1 MSYLPIE
8 VSVSMSR
15 TLVEKFMYM
24 DALRELAFWHR
35 AKMIR
40 TSGCYHNWSY
50 ASVGRQLGVS
60 PATAKRRI
68 KFLKEHNMV
77 SFYGRNLY
85 INSLESVT
93 LEYGLNYT
101 PVSIVTGT
109 SIKEITD
116 TFLLELLT
124 LEQKRQ
130 YYAIHKKDRWNIS
143 QRREPK
149 TVAEAKAKARAEKRP
164 LKNYGCP
171 EVEGMLYG
179 SRETLASK
187 MGMSVPAFD
196 KFIRRMVN
204 EGKITKRHNFQAI
217 MPYYDVET
225 LYSFMQSKGFSK
237 KYFTRFGTIYE
248 QLANNYILHYHDN
261 RFEDMKLFFESN
273 EIKVNTF
280 SRGDSRKK
288 EVTLLDVCMLYETRY
303 DTPKMG
309 LTA

>member
-1 MSYLPIE
+1 MPNLPIE
-8 VSVSMSR
+8 LSVSMSR

-24 DALRELAFWHR
+24 DALKELAFWHR
-35 AKMIR
+35 AKMVR

-50 ASVGRQLGVS
+50 AGVGRQLGVS
-60 PATAKRRI
+60 PSTAKRRI
-68 KFLKEHNMV
+68 KFLKKHKMV
-77 SFYGRNLY
+77 SFYGNNLY
-85 INSLESVT
+85 FNSLESVT
-93 LEYGLNYT
+93 LEYQLAYI
-101 PVSIVTGT
+101 PVSIQTGT
-109 SIKEITD
+109 SLKEITD
-116 TFLLELLT
+116 TFRRELLT

-130 YYAIHKKDRWNIS
+130 YHAIHKKDRWNIS
-143 QRREPK
+143 QTREPK
-149 TVAEAKAKARAEKRP
+149 TVAEAKAKARASRHP

-179 SRETLASK
+179 SRDTLAAK

-196 KFIRRMVN
+196 KFIRRMVH

-217 MPYYDVET
+217 MPYFDVET

-261 RFEDMKLFFESN
+261 RFEDMKLFFEEN
-273 EIKVNTF
+273 NIKVNSIQRKDF
-280 SRGDSRKK
+280 RKK
-288 EVTLLDVCMLYETRY
+288 EISVLDYPIYESRF

-309 LTA
+309 LTV